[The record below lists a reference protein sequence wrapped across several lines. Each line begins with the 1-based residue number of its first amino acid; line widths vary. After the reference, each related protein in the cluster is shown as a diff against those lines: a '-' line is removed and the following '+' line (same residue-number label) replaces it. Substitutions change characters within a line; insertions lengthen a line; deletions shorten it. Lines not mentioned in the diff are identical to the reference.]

1 MKRAILALAVLA
13 LFAAGAWASVPD
25 PAMCYVSPWD
35 AFTVRLL
42 GRGVP
47 KTGGS
52 VHGAITVTVKANIG
66 GVPTPIDGAYVEV
79 SFREDCVTNLC
90 TDAQVTGYTN
100 ASGVAALNVGAGGCC
115 QGGASVVVK
124 AGDDTVIPP
133 ALTVI
138 RAYEYFAS
146 PDFNGAIALG
156 NLGVTLGDFTAFGI
170 NFGGTSYCSDYNG
183 DGVVSLSDFTVFGQT
198 FGNGCVAAL

>member
-13 LFAAGAWASVPD
+13 LFAVDVWASVPD
-25 PAMCYVSPWD
+25 PAMCSVQPWD
-35 AFTVRLL
+35 GFTPRSL

-52 VHGAITVTVKANIG
+52 TYANITVTVNSNIG
-66 GVPTPIDGAYVEV
+66 GMATPIPGAYVEV
-79 SFREDCVTNLC
+79 AFREDCVIC
-90 TDAQVTGYTN
+90 ICASAGITGYTN

-115 QGGASVVVK
+115 QGGAAVVVK

-138 RAYEYFAS
+138 RAYDYFVS
-146 PDFNGAIALG
+146 PDANGSC
-156 NLGVTLGDFTAFGI
+156 GVTLADFTAFGQ
-170 NFGGTSYCSDYNG
+170 NFGSTTFCSDYNG
-183 DGVVSLSDFTVFGQT
+183 DGSVSLSDFTLFGQT
-198 FGNGCVAAL
+198 FGNSCTPS

>member
-13 LFAAGAWASVPD
+13 LFAAEAWASVPD
-25 PAMCYVSPWD
+25 PSMCSVTPWD
-35 AFTVRLL
+35 DFTRSL

-52 VHGAITVTVKANIG
+52 ALANVDVSVKANIG

-79 SFREDCVTNLC
+79 SWRENC
-90 TDAQVTGYTN
+90 TICICADATLSGYTN
-100 ASGVAALNVGAGGCC
+100 GIGNVTLNVGAGGCC

-138 RAYEYFAS
+138 RAYDYFAS
-146 PDFNGAIALG
+146 PDANATCT
-156 NLGVTLGDFTAFGI
+156 VTLGDFTAFGQMF
-170 NFGGTSYCSDYNG
+170 NGTGYCADYNG
-183 DGVVSLSDFTVFGQT
+183 DGSVTLADFTYFGQSFNNSCT
-198 FGNGCVAAL
+198 PS